1 MLIFY
6 MEKPSWGGASALPP
20 GFRPALSISK
30 PFLN

>member
-20 GFRPALSISK
+20 GRPALSISK